1 MCQMMLGSQ
10 RTSGLTDVVA
20 ENECAWP
27 LRGVMSALSRCLREC
42 LVCHW
47 AVDQKKLAV
56 QL

>member
-1 MCQMMLGSQ
+1 MMLGSQ